1 MLPSLNQNQR
11 RVLGVLIEKS
21 LAQPAYYPMTLN
33 AIVAACNQKS
43 ARDPVMELDEDTVW
57 NTLEE
62 LRKASLVTRLM
73 PSGTSRTDRFRQET
87 KEVFGWEKPQRA
99 VLAELLLRGPQTI
112 GELRQH
118 CERMYVFEN
127 TEAVAAVLD
136 SLRQLTPP
144 VVAILPRGPGQSADR
159 FAHLFAPI
167 ERQGS
172 NSSTPVRSQASSSD
186 PAPGVRAVS
195 MDGTHAAT
203 LGPAAHVDPALA
215 QRLAA
220 FEKELAA
227 LSARVAALE
236 QRQGH

>member
-57 NTLEE
+57 STLDE

-73 PSGTSRTDRFRQET
+73 PSGSSRTDRFRHET

-99 VLAELLLRGPQTI
+99 VLAELLLRGPQTV

-118 CERMYVFEN
+118 CERMYAFEN
-127 TEAVAAVLD
+127 TEAVSAVLD

-144 VVAILPRGPGQSADR
+144 VVAIVPRGPGQSADR
-159 FAHLFAPI
+159 FAHLFAPL
-167 ERQGS
+167 EK
-172 NSSTPVRSQASSSD
+172 QASWGVSPVNAGAGTSAGTAAGEGAAGAAQ
-186 PAPGVRAVS
+186 APEQ
-195 MDGTHAAT
+195 
-203 LGPAAHVDPALA
+203 ALA
-215 QRLAA
+215 V
-220 FEKELAA
+220 
-227 LSARVAALE
+227 RVAALE
-236 QRQGH
+236 EELSALRERIAALEKRSGL